1 MDFGRTIQQLN
12 QNNSDGAMGSS
23 EEVQKDLEQL
33 LEQIQGIQNNFQ
45 QQTANQIAEEFRHI
59 MRDILSLSKSQENLT
74 QETLSISRNSPR
86 LKESAVQQLM
96 LQDQLTKIMEQMIA
110 LSKKTFAIT
119 PEIGKAMGMTYA
131 QMESAKSKLA
141 NRNNSGAKGNQD
153 AAMQSLNQAALS
165 VRNAMNDIRSSGSA
179 SGFEQFM
186 KRMEQLAGQQGG
198 INEQGMQLA
207 MGQMAASLQ
216 QAMMQRMLQ
225 QQKGVRKSLQELAE
239 EMRSSSNKG
248 LGDLSNIANDMDDV
262 IHDLER
268 KRFNRKTA
276 DKQERIL
283 SRMLDSQKSLTQK
296 GTKDKRTSETAEMI
310 SYAGPGG
317 LPEDLG
323 QRQNLAIEALN
334 RAMKS
339 GYSRD
344 YKTMIRR
351 YFQTLSQSDEIL
363 PNPVPLDTMNINQPT
378 EN

>member
-1 MDFGRTIQQLN
+1 
-12 QNNSDGAMGSS
+12 
-23 EEVQKDLEQL
+23 
-33 LEQIQGIQNNFQ
+33 
-45 QQTANQIAEEFRHI
+45 
-59 MRDILSLSKSQENLT
+59 
-74 QETLSISRNSPR
+74 
-86 LKESAVQQLM
+86 
-96 LQDQLTKIMEQMIA
+96 
-110 LSKKTFAIT
+110 
-119 PEIGKAMGMTYA
+119 
-131 QMESAKSKLA
+131 
-141 NRNNSGAKGNQD
+141 
-153 AAMQSLNQAALS
+153 
-165 VRNAMNDIRSSGSA
+165 
-179 SGFEQFM
+179 
-186 KRMEQLAGQQGG
+186 
-198 INEQGMQLA
+198 
-207 MGQMAASLQ
+207 LQ